1 MDSVIGKSVEVEA
14 SGRSDQSSEPS
25 RVKVVDVGVSRRRNA
40 KSRRSRRHYK
50 GLVDASSR
58 SKVVDQV
65 EGLLRSRSTI
75 VDVEAEIDWNLDR
88 SKYVDLFAV

>member
-1 MDSVIGKSVEVEA
+1 M
-14 SGRSDQSSEPS
+14 
-25 RVKVVDVGVSRRRNA
+25 KVVDIDISRRRNA

-75 VDVEAEIDWNLDR
+75 TDAEVKIDQNLDR
-88 SKYVDLFAV
+88 SKYVDLVAV